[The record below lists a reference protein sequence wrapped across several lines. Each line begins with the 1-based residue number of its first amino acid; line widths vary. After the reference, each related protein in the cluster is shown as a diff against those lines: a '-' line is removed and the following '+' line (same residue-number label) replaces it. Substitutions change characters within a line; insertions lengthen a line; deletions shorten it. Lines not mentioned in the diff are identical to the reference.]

1 MKKTY
6 LITLCFLL
14 AGCAKGIVPVPD
26 TLMPER
32 YTGNVSESEY
42 GEYPDNYQKIL
53 KDYLTS
59 NLLNHDDAKVEFVNK
74 PSKLSIQQF
83 GNVYHGYR
91 VCLSINSRNNKNIY
105 TGYKTH
111 LFMINNGNV
120 ELHLFDSGLL
130 KIPFELCVDRDESKT
145 LYLEDI
151 PDSGQEITI
160 DNMDKIKID
169 EKSTDIEKQ
178 TIYILCKFD
187 MANRTFLFNQ
197 EQDIFSES
205 IGIEEY
211 KFNNIRYSST
221 HIYGM
226 SGNEEILIN
235 RVSGEISSTI
245 NNDRPKLGM
254 CELLKSRK
262 F

>member
-1 MKKTY
+1 MKK
-6 LITLCFLL
+6 I
-14 AGCAKGIVPVPD
+14 
-26 TLMPER
+26 
-32 YTGNVSESEY
+32 
-42 GEYPDNYQKIL
+42 
-53 KDYLTS
+53 
-59 NLLNHDDAKVEFVNK
+59 
-74 PSKLSIQQF
+74 
-83 GNVYHGYR
+83 
-91 VCLSINSRNNKNIY
+91 
-105 TGYKTH
+105 
-111 LFMINNGNV
+111 
-120 ELHLFDSGLL
+120 
-130 KIPFELCVDRDESKT
+130 
-145 LYLEDI
+145 
-151 PDSGQEITI
+151 
-160 DNMDKIKID
+160 
-169 EKSTDIEKQ
+169 STDIEKQ